1 MRSFVL
7 VPLALTCLLL
17 TPAAAQT
24 GSQNNLVLTVFA
36 GAVTGHTLWTVGKQP
51 ITVLGD
57 TSGRYDT
64 LRLSRQVSSSLV
76 LGVTATYF
84 PWPHVGFHA
93 EVSYLG
99 LPVDS
104 YCNGVYYHPDTSGGI
119 DLRRNEQMCD
129 DIQAQA
135 GFGGAI
141 SVFTGV
147 TLRAASRRAFSPY
160 VRGSVGFVSQP
171 RSMIEMNAA
180 FVDPGGLQIRQIL
193 ADPKPRN
200 TSVMFGA
207 AVGFTSPLG
216 TGYQF
221 RFEARDVVTSLERLL
236 GPANSLGIGPTAARS
251 YHHFSLTLGFDV
263 VLERKRGRRY

>member
-1 MRSFVL
+1 MRSFVF
-7 VPLALTCLLL
+7 VPLALTCLLAA
-17 TPAAAQT
+17 PAAAQT

-51 ITVLGD
+51 ITVLSD
-57 TSGRYDT
+57 PPGRYDT
-64 LRLSRQVSSSLV
+64 LQLSRQVSSSLV
-76 LGVTATYF
+76 LGATATYF

-104 YCNGVYYHPDTSGGI
+104 NCNGLYFHPDTVDGVA
-119 DLRRNEQMCD
+119 LRRNEQMCN

-147 TLRAASRRAFSPY
+147 TLRAATRRAISPY
-160 VRGSVGFVSQP
+160 LRGNVGIVNQA

-180 FVDPGGLQIRQIL
+180 FVDGTGLQIRQVI
-193 ADPKPRN
+193 ADPNPRN
-200 TSVMFGA
+200 TAVMLGA

-216 TGYQF
+216 TAYQF
-221 RFEARDVVTSLERLL
+221 RFEVRDVVTSLKRLTGPVNAL
-236 GPANSLGIGPTAARS
+236 GVGPVATHS